1 MTIKLI
7 QKQFLKGSRQF
18 EIIDD
23 AVYVRIKGLLKEEKL
38 NIGLSM
44 LDPDPVINNS
54 YLEFYGR
61 NRHEPVLSMHINQ
74 PSPDE
79 FNAFVETLKMKISE
93 ATRGATDIDD
103 ESSELL
109 RPEAPGWNVY
119 EEPPEFD
126 ESEEAGEKVGF
137 QSVNPERVEE
147 DIIMLKTY
155 LKEDDI
161 QPLLGSLEALKEEP
175 QNQAAFQKV
184 VDAYNEL
191 GINQGAVLT
200 YAPYLKVL
208 VSRTLWS

>member
-1 MTIKLI
+1 MTVKLI

-23 AVYVRIKGLLKEEKL
+23 AVYVRIKGLLKQEKL

-44 LDPDPVINNS
+44 LDPHPVINNS
-54 YLEFYGR
+54 YMEFYGR
-61 NRHEPVLSMHINQ
+61 NRDEPVLSIHINQ
-74 PSPDE
+74 PSLDE

-93 ATRGATDIDD
+93 ANRGGINIDD
-103 ESSELL
+103 ESSELS

-119 EEPPEFD
+119 EEPPEFG

-137 QSVNPERVEE
+137 QPVNPKRVEE

-161 QPLLGSLEALKEEP
+161 QPLLGLLEALKEEP

-208 VSRTLWS
+208 VSHTLWS

>member
-1 MTIKLI
+1 
-7 QKQFLKGSRQF
+7 
-18 EIIDD
+18 
-23 AVYVRIKGLLKEEKL
+23 
-38 NIGLSM
+38 M
-44 LDPDPVINNS
+44 LDPDPVVNNS

-61 NRHEPVLSMHINQ
+61 NRHEPVLSIYINK

-79 FNAFVETLKMKISE
+79 FDAFVETLKMKISE
-93 ATRGATDIDD
+93 ANRGGINIDD
-103 ESSELL
+103 ESPGLSH
-109 RPEAPGWNVY
+109 PEAPGWNVY

-126 ESEEAGEKVGF
+126 EPEEAGEKDGF

-147 DIIMLKTY
+147 DILMLKTY
-155 LKEDDI
+155 LKEADI